1 MNKLEEIS
9 NSLIEKFGAENQII
23 KAISELGE
31 LVQALADHQ
40 CNQLASCSMG
50 SKEHR
55 VLEEIADVKIML
67 NQLEILFGREK
78 VDAKLEWK
86 IGYIEKM
93 LEETLDKVFGTK
105 F

>member
-40 CNQLASCSMG
+40 CGQLVSCSMD
-50 SKEHR
+50 SRKHR

-78 VDAKLEWK
+78 VAAKLEWK
-86 IGYIEKM
+86 IGYIEKK
-93 LEETLDKVFGTK
+93 LEENK
-105 F
+105 